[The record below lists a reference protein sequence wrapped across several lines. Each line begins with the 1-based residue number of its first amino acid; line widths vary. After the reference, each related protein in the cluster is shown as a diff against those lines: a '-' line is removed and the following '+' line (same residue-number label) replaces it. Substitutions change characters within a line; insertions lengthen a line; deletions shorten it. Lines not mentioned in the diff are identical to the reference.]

1 MDKLCTSVEKFVI
14 EAVRRRRETLNI
26 TPKELSLKVGLNGD
40 WVNKVENPRKRE
52 KYNLNQLHE
61 IARALD
67 CKLADLFPEPLLEND
82 CLKEYQEIRDR
93 KKQERLKLKEENKN
107 QNSKNS

>member
-1 MDKLCTSVEKFVI
+1 MDKLFTSVEKFVI
-14 EAVRRRRETLNI
+14 EAVRIRREALDI

-40 WVNKVENPRKRE
+40 WVNKVENPRLRE

-61 IARALD
+61 IAKVLD

-82 CLKEYQEIRDR
+82 CLQEYKEIRDK
-93 KKQERLKLKEENKN
+93 KKQERHKLKEKR
-107 QNSKNS
+107 KI